1 MNRRQAGRKGGQ
13 RTLALYGRE
22 HMRAIGKRGYQTTLA
37 RHWQG
42 DALAYRRR
50 LIARGWNAITDELA
64 GREIDRRIGAGEQ
77 VLCDELL
84 YLDEEQDMPW

>member
-42 DALAYRRR
+42 DA
-50 LIARGWNAITDELA
+50 RGWNAITDELA
-64 GREIDRRIGAGEQ
+64 GCEIDRRIGAGEAI
-77 VLCDELL
+77 VCIELP